1 MTPNRYRRF
10 NFIITKQIFSY
21 TPEEDQLIL
30 DTEIQWV
37 RENFFPNWD
46 KSGKWAIEAYHHHP
60 GFGGSC
66 VRKLKKIFIHNH
78 LLDRRDGKLRRPTLL
93 RLTIIHEVAHA
104 VLPKHC
110 NHGRRWIAIMDDCVK
125 RADQLNMRKLG
136 NILSLECERYL
147 CRNAG
152 RIYAEAVYARI
163 RELAQKRPN
172 LTFEKIIQYLDY
184 MAGVA
189 TVAGNTVLDKKFK
202 LCRKVYEV
210 EKRKISKSKRYFFIN
225 KQLVA

>member
-1 MTPNRYRRF
+1 M
-10 NFIITKQIFSY
+10 TKQIFSY

-30 DTEIQWV
+30 DAEIRWV

-46 KSGKWAIEAYHHHP
+46 KSGTWTIEAYHLHP
-60 GFGGSC
+60 GWGGSC
-66 VRKLKKIFIHNH
+66 VRKLNKIFIHNH
-78 LLDRRDGKLRRPTLL
+78 LLRRREGKLRCPTLL
-93 RLTIIHEVAHA
+93 RLTIIHELAHA

-110 NHGRRWIAIMDDCVK
+110 NHGRRWLAIMDDCLK

-136 NILSLECERYL
+136 NILSLECERYFF
-147 CRNAG
+147 RNAG
-152 RIYAEAVYARI
+152 RIYAEAVYSRI
-163 RELAQKRPN
+163 REFAQKRPD

-184 MAGVA
+184 QAGVA
-189 TVAGNTVLDKKFK
+189 TVAGNTVIDKKFK
-202 LCRKVYEV
+202 LCRRVYDV